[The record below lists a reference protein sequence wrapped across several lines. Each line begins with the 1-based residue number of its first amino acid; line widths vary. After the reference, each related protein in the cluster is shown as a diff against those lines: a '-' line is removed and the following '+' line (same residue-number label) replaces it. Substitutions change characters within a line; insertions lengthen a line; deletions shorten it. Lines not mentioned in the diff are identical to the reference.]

1 MGSPPVASGGMD
13 PWLIIGAVFIALTV
27 ILAVILVTLLL
38 CKRNSAPIRDDC
50 ESDGD
55 EQMAKT
61 GWGRRKN
68 ARPSETIDMS
78 AVDPKMSRPG
88 SAIKKTP
95 NASQRHFGTGKTPRT
110 TVAADSLFHG
120 PDAGVSPGR
129 FETSVDAP

>member
-1 MGSPPVASGGMD
+1 MGSVPVASGGMD

-38 CKRNSAPIRDDC
+38 CQRNKAPIRDD
-50 ESDGD
+50 GD
-55 EQMAKT
+55 SEGGEEVAKT

-68 ARPSETIDMS
+68 AHPTETIDMS

-95 NASQRHFGTGKTPRT
+95 NGS
-110 TVAADSLFHG
+110 
-120 PDAGVSPGR
+120 
-129 FETSVDAP
+129 